1 MRIILADKN
10 QKTVW
15 ALITVIQ
22 EEPAME
28 LVGEAENSEELLQMA
43 ENATVD
49 LILLDRKLAGDPIKS
64 LISELHAIE
73 PRPIVLGMSWDAE
86 DGRLMLNAGA
96 DAFVSKGD
104 RPDWLLDILRG
115 YAKRIQK
122 TGKPK

>member
-22 EEPAME
+22 EEPAMK

-49 LILLDRKLAGDPIKS
+49 LILLDRKFAGDPIKS
-64 LISELHAIE
+64 LISKLHAIE
-73 PRPIVLGMSWDAE
+73 PRPIVLVMSSDAE

-96 DAFVSKGD
+96 DAFISKGD
-104 RPDWLLDILRG
+104 RPDWLLDILRS

>member
-28 LVGEAENSEELLQMA
+28 IVGEAENSEELLQMA
-43 ENATVD
+43 ENIPVD
-49 LILLDRKLAGDPIKS
+49 LILLDRKLADDPIKS

-73 PRPIVLGMSWDAE
+73 PRPIVLVMSSDAE
-86 DGRLMLNAGA
+86 DSRLMLNAGA

-104 RPDWLLDILRG
+104 RSDWLLDILRS
-115 YAKRIQK
+115 YAMRIQK
-122 TGKPK
+122 TG